1 MVVVGGGGW
10 GLGDLPGDYVVW
22 DGSEESGRLEEERRR
37 GREGGEAEG
46 MAEDEQYPQATEQGG
61 ASRLLEALERA
72 DFYDAGNDG
81 EGGGGGEGEG
91 DSSSQPQPPQQS
103 SPTITSLLKSHSWP
117 SHLLGLPLGSIIARI
132 RSGDLN
138 AKNDPRQREIL
149 NAVGFDWGDEDRFMR
164 APFERTL
171 KALYAFTKIRGDL
184 CMEYDFVVP
193 SYEPWPREVGGL
205 ELGKYVNFMRSQ
217 KALYEEHYPD
227 KLEVLNMQDFQV
239 RERTATFTKLL
250 TIFKKLNQN
259 PRQFIQIQFN
269 SMQILDYS
277 LDKWQWLP
285 PQFSVRKVGKE
296 ERKGWFGSYG
306 GDVDVDLKSIM
317 DQIQANQEAQRNI
330 F

>member
-1 MVVVGGGGW
+1 
-10 GLGDLPGDYVVW
+10 
-22 DGSEESGRLEEERRR
+22 
-37 GREGGEAEG
+37 

-81 EGGGGGEGEG
+81 EGGGGGEG

-227 KLEVLNMQDFQV
+227 KLEVLNMQDFQ
-239 RERTATFTKLL
+239 
-250 TIFKKLNQN
+250 
-259 PRQFIQIQFN
+259 
-269 SMQILDYS
+269 
-277 LDKWQWLP
+277 WLP